1 MGIGVGLL
9 EGGDGGEQALG
20 VGMGGVGGDEFGRTF
35 FDEFTVF
42 ENRDLIAD
50 VFNDGEVVGNK
61 EVGEVKFFLE
71 VHQKVNDLG
80 LDRDIEGT
88 DRLVANNKLR
98 FDGEG
103 ASNADALALASAK
116 FVGEAAGV
124 GRIEADKFQEFCHS
138 GCPIGRRH
146 LGKMN
151 FKRFGENGADA

>member
-1 MGIGVGLL
+1 VGRGVGLL
-9 EGGDGGEQALG
+9 KGRDGGEEALG
-20 VGMGGVGGDEFGRTF
+20 VGMGGVGGDEFGGAF

-61 EVGEVKFFLE
+61 EISKVELFLE
-71 VHQKVNDLG
+71 IHQKVDDLG

-88 DRLVANNKLR
+88 DRFVADDKLR

-103 ASNADALALASAK
+103 ASNADALALTSAK

-124 GRIEADKFQEFCHS
+124 GRVEANKF
-138 GCPIGRRH
+138 
-146 LGKMN
+146 
-151 FKRFGENGADA
+151 

>member
-1 MGIGVGLL
+1 MVRGFGLL
-9 EGGDGGEQALG
+9 EGRDGGEEALG
-20 VGMGGVGGDEFGRTF
+20 IGMGGVGGDEFRGAF

-50 VFNDGEVVGNK
+50 VFNDGEVVGDK

-71 VHQKVNDLG
+71 VHQKVDDLG

-88 DRLVANNKLR
+88 DRFVADDKLR

-103 ASNADALALASAK
+103 AGNTDALALTSAK

-124 GRIEADKFQEFCHS
+124 GRVEADKF
-138 GCPIGRRH
+138 
-146 LGKMN
+146 
-151 FKRFGENGADA
+151 

>member
-1 MGIGVGLL
+1 MENDLRTRKIGRGVGLL
-9 EGGDGGEQALG
+9 EGGNGGEQALG
-20 VGMGGVGGDEFGRTF
+20 VGMSGVGGDEFGGAF

-71 VHQKVNDLG
+71 VHQKIDDLG
-80 LDRDIEGT
+80 LNRDIEGA
-88 DRLVANNKLR
+88 DGFVADDKLW

-103 ASNADALALASAK
+103 AGNTDALALASAK

-124 GRIEADKFQEFCHS
+124 GRVEADKF
-138 GCPIGRRH
+138 
-146 LGKMN
+146 
-151 FKRFGENGADA
+151 

>member
-1 MGIGVGLL
+1 M
-9 EGGDGGEQALG
+9 EGGNGGEEALG
-20 VGMGGVGGDEFGRTF
+20 IGMGGVGGDEFGGAF

-50 VFNDGEVVGNK
+50 VFNDGEIVGNE

-103 ASNADALALASAK
+103 AGNTDALALASAK

-124 GRIEADKFQEFCHS
+124 CRVEADKF
-138 GCPIGRRH
+138 
-146 LGKMN
+146 
-151 FKRFGENGADA
+151 